1 MLKLANKG
9 VDSFSMPQNH
19 NVGLLSH
26 IAKSK
31 YSGTRQSCDKFMF
44 NFLAPLTTLRS
55 EGEDTVSGGI
65 THKEPCQQI
74 MSMKEH
80 HDHTNK
86 GVNS

>member
-1 MLKLANKG
+1 M
-9 VDSFSMPQNH
+9 
-19 NVGLLSH
+19 SH
-26 IAKSK
+26 ITKSK
-31 YSGTRQSCDKFMF
+31 YSRIRESCDKSMS

-55 EGEDTVSGGI
+55 EIEDTISGGI
-65 THKEPCQQI
+65 GHKEPCQRI